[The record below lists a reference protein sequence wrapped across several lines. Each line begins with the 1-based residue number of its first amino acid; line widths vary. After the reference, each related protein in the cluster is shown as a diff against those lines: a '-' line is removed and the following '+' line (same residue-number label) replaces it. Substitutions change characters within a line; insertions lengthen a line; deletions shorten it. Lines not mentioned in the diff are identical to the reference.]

1 VLRNTSITLLLL
13 LGFALIVPMCVLLNF
28 QLDRARI
35 AKELCVQRA
44 VPEETRTCHGECHL
58 RDQLKPLQ
66 QEERQA
72 IPETHVLTLLPVF
85 AITSNIRPF
94 IPELSKI
101 PFGEIQ
107 SELTQGHQGLTEHV
121 PRG

>member
-1 VLRNTSITLLLL
+1 
-13 LGFALIVPMCVLLNF
+13 MCVLLNF

-35 AKELCVQRA
+35 AKVLCVQRA

-66 QEERQA
+66 ADDPQQA
-72 IPETHVLTLLPVF
+72 PVETNMLSLIPVF
-85 AITSNIRPF
+85 LPENGDRRSVLPIRETGF
-94 IPELSKI
+94 GIFQVIVAEGYTGKI
-101 PFGEIQ
+101 EQ
-107 SELTQGHQGLTEHV
+107 V